1 MSQITFR
8 ESKGK
13 AYSSISSSPGGRA
26 ASQPLLS
33 VFCELRT
40 SIGVKL
46 LGLSRKSFALL
57 RSLSLR
63 SCGLRSSPHQLKKSL
78 LKILSGKKCT
88 LFSKDAQIFHKKK
101 ERTCRTH
108 RQPTTTL
115 NQYTGKIYSNAF
127 STTHSRTQ
135 REQGDSN
142 AVGLHQQETQTTL
155 RFNITAGYYT
165 VRSTKM
171 NSSFNP
177 ESTEA

>member
-1 MSQITFR
+1 M
-8 ESKGK
+8 
-13 AYSSISSSPGGRA
+13 
-26 ASQPLLS
+26 
-33 VFCELRT
+33 
-40 SIGVKL
+40 
-46 LGLSRKSFALL
+46 LG
-57 RSLSLR
+57 
-63 SCGLRSSPHQLKKSL
+63 
-78 LKILSGKKCT
+78 
-88 LFSKDAQIFHKKK
+88 HKKK

-142 AVGLHQQETQTTL
+142 AVGLHQQETQTTR
-155 RFNITAGYYT
+155 RFNITEKKA